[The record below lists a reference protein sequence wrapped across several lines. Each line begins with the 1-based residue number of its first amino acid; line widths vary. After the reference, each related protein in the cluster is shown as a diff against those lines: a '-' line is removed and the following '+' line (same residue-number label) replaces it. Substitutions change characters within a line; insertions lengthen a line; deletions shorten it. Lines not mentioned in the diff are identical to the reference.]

1 MYIQVEV
8 EEMKSNK
15 KVQRKYEVFWKEV
28 CFTLETVCFVFA
40 LFCFFSLFCF
50 YNTGSE
56 WTSMGVGGTGGRSEI
71 MVGGWGW

>member
-15 KVQRKYEVFWKEV
+15 FRKSTKCFGKK

-50 YNTGSE
+50 YNTGSA